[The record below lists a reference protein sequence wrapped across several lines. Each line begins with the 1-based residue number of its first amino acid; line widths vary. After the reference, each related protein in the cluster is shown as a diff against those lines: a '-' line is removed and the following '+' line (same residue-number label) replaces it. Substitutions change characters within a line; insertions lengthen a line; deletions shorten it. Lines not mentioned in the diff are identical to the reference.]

1 MENRDS
7 TARRRV
13 KKIANS
19 CSGRI
24 DQQRPPFKSRI
35 GPRITPRD
43 ENDDDVVRH
52 SGLFCSPL
60 SDDPSELFRFSWR
73 GGFSLETGQTK
84 WRSGIG
90 IGGWLLIGFLFQYGR
105 RRGAEVGVEFGNG
118 FRGMGI

>member
-60 SDDPSELFRFSWR
+60 SDDPSELFVSR
-73 GGFSLETGQTK
+73 GGEVFLSKQGKQNGGPVLGLE
-84 WRSGIG
+84 
-90 IGGWLLIGFLFQYGR
+90 GGY
-105 RRGAEVGVEFGNG
+105 
-118 FRGMGI
+118 